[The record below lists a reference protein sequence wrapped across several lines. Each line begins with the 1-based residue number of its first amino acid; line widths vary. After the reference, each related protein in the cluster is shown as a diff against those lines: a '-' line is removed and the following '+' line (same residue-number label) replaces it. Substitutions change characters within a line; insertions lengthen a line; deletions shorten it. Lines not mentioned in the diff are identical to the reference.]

1 MNRQPQ
7 DNVSVGGRSAAD
19 DQSDLISVGS
29 FGSHAS
35 ALTNFTSKKYQ
46 IELNIKLLYV
56 TDPKHFGEA
65 FRIYWSRG
73 KKKIDTRI
81 AVARQ
86 DTQTAKFSDKFQMKT
101 VLQYDEE
108 TDEFKPK
115 LSDL

>member
-1 MNRQPQ
+1 M
-7 DNVSVGGRSAAD
+7 
-19 DQSDLISVGS
+19 
-29 FGSHAS
+29 GSHAS
-35 ALTNFTSKKYQ
+35 ALTNFASKKYQ

-115 LSDL
+115 LSDLQVYLLEKKPPSAPTGEEPQDGKKVKL